1 MCFIP
6 LHQIRKVAMTPY
18 FIEGLMLGLGLFIA
32 PGPKDTL
39 VIRQAVSR
47 GPIWGV
53 VAICVLADVLLIA
66 FGVTGLGSLLESWPE
81 VMAVMLVA
89 SAAYLLWFG
98 SQRLLACIR
107 NQSIPDT
114 RGGNSQRGLLRTAV
128 VLGFAN
134 PYAWLDTVVL
144 IGSIGAAKP
153 SGQQALFATGAMTA
167 SLVWFVFLALGCQR
181 LTGLFRS
188 PVVWRW
194 LDAGVAVLM
203 VYLAGML
210 ITDSL
215 DIFQVV
221 LKVGQWSA

>member
-1 MCFIP
+1 MF
-6 LHQIRKVAMTPY
+6 LNFNALY
-18 FIEGLMLGLGLFIA
+18 LEGLLLGMGLFAA

-39 VIRQAVSR
+39 VIRQGVGR
-47 GPIWGV
+47 GPIWAV

-66 FGVTGLGSLLESWPE
+66 VGVAGLGSLLGSRPG
-81 VMAVMLVA
+81 VVA
-89 SAAYLLWFG
+89 LLLLSGAAYLLWFG
-98 SQRLLACIR
+98 GQRLLACLR
-107 NQSIPDT
+107 NQSMPNT
-114 RGGNSQRGLLRTAV
+114 QGGHSQRGLLRTAL

-153 SGQQALFATGAMTA
+153 TGQQALFASGAMTA
-167 SLVWFVFLALGCQR
+167 SLVWFVILALGCQR
-181 LTGLFRS
+181 LTRLFQA

-210 ITDSL
+210 ITDSVSV
-215 DIFQVV
+215 FQQVIGV
-221 LKVGQWSA
+221 RL

>member
-1 MCFIP
+1 MLLNFNA
-6 LHQIRKVAMTPY
+6 LY
-18 FIEGLMLGLGLFIA
+18 LEGLLLGMGLFAA

-39 VIRQAVSR
+39 VIRQGVGR
-47 GPIWGV
+47 GPIWAV

-66 FGVTGLGSLLESWPE
+66 VGVAGLGSLLGSRSG
-81 VMAVMLVA
+81 VVA
-89 SAAYLLWFG
+89 LLLLSGAAYLLWFG
-98 SQRLLACIR
+98 GQRLLACLR
-107 NQSIPDT
+107 NQSMPNT
-114 RGGNSQRGLLRTAV
+114 QGGHSQRGLLRTAL

-153 SGQQALFATGAMTA
+153 TGQQALFASGAMTA
-167 SLVWFVFLALGCQR
+167 SLVWFVILALGCQR
-181 LTGLFRS
+181 LTRLFQA

-210 ITDSL
+210 ITDSVGV
-215 DIFQVV
+215 FQQVIGV
-221 LKVGQWSA
+221 RL

>member
-1 MCFIP
+1 MFLNFNAIY
-6 LHQIRKVAMTPY
+6 L
-18 FIEGLMLGLGLFIA
+18 EGLLLGMGLFAA

-39 VIRQAVSR
+39 VIRQGVGR
-47 GPIWGV
+47 GPIWAV

-66 FGVTGLGSLLESWPE
+66 VGVAGLGSLLGSRPG
-81 VMAVMLVA
+81 VVA
-89 SAAYLLWFG
+89 LLLLSGAAYLLWFG
-98 SQRLLACIR
+98 GQRLLACLR
-107 NQSIPDT
+107 NQSMPNT
-114 RGGNSQRGLLRTAV
+114 QGGHSQRGLLRTAL

-153 SGQQALFATGAMTA
+153 TGQQALFASGAMTA
-167 SLVWFVFLALGCQR
+167 SLVWFVILALGCQR
-181 LTGLFRS
+181 LTRLFQA

-210 ITDSL
+210 ITDSVSV
-215 DIFQVV
+215 FQQVIGV
-221 LKVGQWSA
+221 RL

>member
-1 MCFIP
+1 
-6 LHQIRKVAMTPY
+6 MTTY
-18 FIEGLMLGLGLFIA
+18 FNALFLEGLLLGIGLFAA

-39 VIRQAVSR
+39 VIRQGISR
-47 GPIWGV
+47 GPIWVV
-53 VAICVLADVLLIA
+53 VAVCVFADVLLIA
-66 FGVTGLGSLLESWPE
+66 VGITGLGSLLESRPK
-81 VMAVMLVA
+81 LVA
-89 SAAYLLWFG
+89 LLLLSGAAYLLWFG
-98 SQRLLACIR
+98 GQRLLACLR
-107 NQSIPDT
+107 DQSMPDT
-114 RGGNSQRGLLRTAV
+114 QGGHSQRGLLRTAV

-153 SGQQALFATGAMTA
+153 TNQQAFFAIGAMTA
-167 SLVWFVFLALGCQR
+167 SLLWFVALALGCKR
-181 LTGLFRS
+181 LTTLFRE

-215 DIFQVV
+215 DIFKVV
-221 LKVGQWSA
+221 LEGG

>member
-1 MCFIP
+1 MF
-6 LHQIRKVAMTPY
+6 LNFNALY
-18 FIEGLMLGLGLFIA
+18 LEGLLLGMGLFAA

-39 VIRQAVSR
+39 VIRQGVGR
-47 GPIWGV
+47 GPIWAV

-66 FGVTGLGSLLESWPE
+66 VGVAGLGSLLGSRPG
-81 VMAVMLVA
+81 VVA
-89 SAAYLLWFG
+89 LLLLSGAAYLLWFG
-98 SQRLLACIR
+98 GQRLLACLR
-107 NQSIPDT
+107 NQSVPNT
-114 RGGNSQRGLLRTAV
+114 QGGHSQRGLLRTAL

-153 SGQQALFATGAMTA
+153 TGQQALFASGAMTA
-167 SLVWFVFLALGCQR
+167 SLVWFVILALGCQR
-181 LTGLFRS
+181 LTRLFQA

-210 ITDSL
+210 ITDSVGV
-215 DIFQVV
+215 FQQVIGV
-221 LKVGQWSA
+221 RL